1 MANSKAKVK
10 LKVTTV
16 KGQAIKPKMGKG
28 TGGIIP
34 VSLKM
39 KVQKDMGNKQN
50 G

>member
-28 TGGIIP
+28 TGGAIT
-34 VSLKM
+34 
-39 KVQKDMGNKQN
+39 QKLIYVVNNKKQN